1 MSKHSFDT
9 VLEYG
14 TGYDGTGH
22 PGSVADIGIVG
33 DRIEHIG
40 NLKDADSAQRINVQ
54 GLAVSPGF
62 IDLHT
67 HSDFTLI
74 VDGSAES
81 QVHQGVS
88 TEVIGQCGHSVAPVC
103 HHDDIAKRASGV
115 VADSKIKGWKS
126 FGEYLETLDSQAL
139 GVNVAAFVG
148 HGTVHH
154 AVMGDDLRLPEP
166 EEVDQ
171 MALLVEQSI

>member
-9 VLEYG
+9 VLENG
-14 TGYDGTGH
+14 TVYDGTGH

-81 QVHQGVS
+81 QVHQGVT
-88 TEVIGQCGHSVAPVC
+88 TEVIGQCGHSVM
-103 HHDDIAKRASGV
+103 RS
-115 VADSKIKGWKS
+115 S
-126 FGEYLETLDSQAL
+126 
-139 GVNVAAFVG
+139 
-148 HGTVHH
+148 
-154 AVMGDDLRLPEP
+154 
-166 EEVDQ
+166 
-171 MALLVEQSI
+171 